1 MAGLRN
7 ALNDSRGFIARNGEP
22 FTAENLST
30 SSIPTGNSNTDRKR
44 IESAQLHIVEAQEQ
58 STSLEP
64 ALPALETSTALDDE
78 EAQVERELEDE
89 FEESAHDLWEDMRVV
104 SRKVLRHASN
114 VLRSSQE
121 ETAHTTSRPQDQTR
135 SETETIP
142 TATSPPPDTLIP
154 PSTSTAA
161 SSATPRSAGP
171 VATLGTAHNITFIN
185 ADGQSYALPFD
196 EIFNWEVCSVVSD
209 LFSHCHVIC
218 WN

>member
-7 ALNDSRGFIARNGEP
+7 ALNDSRGFITRNGEP
-22 FTAENLST
+22 FTAENSST

-44 IESAQLHIVEAQEQ
+44 IESAQRHIVEAQER
-58 STSLEP
+58 STSFEP

-121 ETAHTTSRPQDQTR
+121 ETAQTTSRPQDQTR
-135 SETETIP
+135 SETENIP
-142 TATSPPPDTLIP
+142 TATSPPPDNLIP

-185 ADGQSYALPFD
+185 ADGQSYALPLD
-196 EIFNWEVCSVVSD
+196 EIFNWEVRSVVSD
-209 LFSHCHVIC
+209 LFPHGHVVC